1 MAMTAERSA
10 TRHRHLRRL
19 QRPDRV
25 ALCVEHLGGGR
36 PVVFAHGFGQTRQAW
51 INSAAAVAGRG
62 YSAITVDGRGH
73 GESDWNPASLPY
85 AMEQF
90 VDDLD
95 ALVATLPAPPVL
107 VGASMGG
114 LLGLMLQGNR
124 PAFAALVLVDVTP
137 RWETQGVERILS
149 FMGAHPHGFASF
161 EEAAAV
167 IAAYLP
173 HRQGRKSPA
182 QLQAL
187 LVPRGDGRLRWHW
200 DPRLLAEV
208 ARGAERHQH
217 ALLDAASRI
226 DIPTLLVSGGRSDLV
241 SDRTVQEFRALV
253 PHASHVSIAEATH
266 MVAGDR
272 NDLFTDAI
280 LAFLD
285 DVAPPATVT
294 SGVSP

>member
-1 MAMTAERSA
+1 MAMIAARSP
-10 TRHRHLRRL
+10 TRHQHLRRL

-25 ALCVEHLGGGR
+25 ALCVEQLGGGR

-51 INSAAAVAGRG
+51 GSSAAAVAARG
-62 YSAITVDGRGH
+62 YAAVTVDGRGH

-85 AMEQF
+85 VMEQF

-95 ALVATLPAPPVL
+95 ALVATLSAPPVL

-114 LLGLMLQGNR
+114 LLGLMLQGSR

-137 RWETQGVERILS
+137 RWETEGVERILS
-149 FMGAHPHGFASF
+149 FMGAYPDGFASF
-161 EEAAAV
+161 DEAAAA
-167 IAAYLP
+167 IGAYLP

-187 LVPRGDGRLRWHW
+187 LVPRADGRLRWHW
-200 DPRLLAEV
+200 DPRLLDEV

-217 ALLDAASRI
+217 ALLEAASRI

-266 MVAGDR
+266 MVVGDR

-285 DVAPPATVT
+285 DVAPPAAVT